1 MFTTKI
7 WLTEKKI
14 FLLNRSNVYKPT
26 SLKDGDRVELRQL
39 RMQAPAGSCR
49 RHNWPVLI
57 SWWQCTNF
65 SEYVRRFAT
74 FSAQH
79 NIHLAQ
85 QNCKKL
91 QSPIRLWRLP
101 CRGWILTS
109 FWHYLIISSQKS
121 TQTSLL
127 DQLYSE
133 ILTWTWWS
141 IKCASDTFHP
151 QSVRSL
157 TKNWAS
163 WFPRCGPPTIVTPWE
178 MSGMRYSLTRS

>member
-1 MFTTKI
+1 MYISRLVWRTVTG
-7 WLTEKKI
+7 WSCGSWGCR
-14 FLLNRSNVYKPT
+14 LL
-26 SLKDGDRVELRQL
+26 
-39 RMQAPAGSCR
+39 QAPADGTTGLFSSPGGSVR
-49 RHNWPVLI
+49 I
-57 SWWQCTNF
+57 SRSTSADSQ
-65 SEYVRRFAT
+65 RFLHST
-74 FSAQH
+74 IFNSP
-79 NIHLAQ
+79 Q

-109 FWHYLIISSQKS
+109 FWHNLIISSQKS
-121 TQTSLL
+121 TQTSLS

-151 QSVRSL
+151 HSVRSL
-157 TKNWAS
+157 TNIWAS